1 MKVVVL
7 GGTGQIGEAL
17 TKGLRTAYSSAD
29 VISCSRS
36 GGSTPH
42 DLKFNVNSSD
52 WSSLGKVDVL
62 INAVGI
68 IEEKGENTFQKAH
81 VGVVKSIIQHSK
93 SLGDPMI
100 IHVSVNGANE
110 YSPSKYASTK
120 GVADDLLMKHNQWN
134 IIRPSFVCTHNT
146 TIVQKVKML
155 YRLSKWQLGFLPIP
169 AQFLKPKFQ
178 PVMVDDIVDLVINFI
193 DKNLNHQLVYAT
205 GPEVYTL
212 EDWLNVISKGKIRIV
227 PIPHW
232 FIDKPFRVLI
242 KLFPQIMNEDQY
254 LLMGND
260 NAHDNQELKT
270 LLGRNPKSTTE
281 FWKSEFI

>member
-110 YSPSKYASTK
+110 HSPSKYASTK

-146 TIVQKVKML
+146 TMVQKVKML
-155 YRLSKWQLGFLPIP
+155 YNLSKWQLGFLLIP
-169 AQFLKPKFQ
+169 GQLLKPKFQ
-178 PVMVDDIVDLVINFI
+178 PVMVQDVIDVTIKCI
-193 DKNLNHQLVYAT
+193 DNKLNKQLIYAT
-205 GPEVYTL
+205 GPEIYTIM
-212 EDWLNVISKGKIRIV
+212 DWLDISSNGKIRVV
-227 PIPHW
+227 PLPGWIMKVPMM
-232 FIDKPFRVLI
+232 II
-242 KLFPQIMNEDQY
+242 MKLFPSIMNEDQY
-254 LLMGND
+254 LLLGND
-260 NAHDNQELKT
+260 NTHNNQKFKD
-270 LLGRNPKSTTE
+270 LLGRNPLSTKE
-281 FWKSEFI
+281 FWELEL